1 MLRKAV
7 TLAVMFLVFATS
19 ARAQKSTEEQ
29 AERLVNILR
38 TTNKA
43 QVNYYVPK
51 VFNLRYVNPYAVVR
65 FIHRT
70 LQPEE
75 GALYTFAEPGA
86 EGGKVI
92 VIAPRHQL
100 DSIAALISQIDRP
113 RLTSSSGE
121 AREFVKLKHRSVAD
135 GAFLDTLASNGQ
147 FSNFV
152 LLTDPQLDALYLK
165 DLPSAMKDHINYLAT
180 EWDVP
185 TEEVACDVTI
195 YEIDANNDNTVGL
208 DFHAWK
214 NGPGR
219 NLFALG
225 AFAEY
230 EQIDEASAT
239 LSGIDLG
246 GSPPFDSGS
255 NLLGIPARQMSSN
268 GANAAWFYDVPSS
281 YFDYL
286 NTKGHAKI
294 VNKSKVTILNAH
306 QGSISTGDQIL
317 YYQKQ
322 NGTAPSGG
330 VRPPGAS
337 LDQHGDNESYPD
349 NRTVVGKLADRVV
362 DGATITG
369 QIFDRHSNE
378 AVDLDRT
385 IAAAESGVFLD
396 LVPIIA
402 DDMITFDLAYTVAQ
416 LSGFDGEGKPQL
428 ASRTTRSTVR
438 TRSGQELILGGLVRE
453 AKIKNTRKVP
463 ILGSIPVLGY
473 WFGGEIST
481 AKRSLVA
488 IVLKPQVVNNF
499 DTLTGT
505 EEERIVDQVREVTP
519 TTMPAEMAGF
529 DMLLMNKPV
538 KDDSISRT
546 E

>member
-19 ARAQKSTEEQ
+19 AWAQKSAEEQ

-75 GALYTFAEPGA
+75 GALYTFAEPGG

-100 DSIAALISQIDRP
+100 DSIAALIRQIDRP

-135 GAFLDTLASNGQ
+135 GAFLDTLSSNGQ

-185 TEEVACDVTI
+185 TAEVACDVTI

-268 GANAAWFYDVPSS
+268 GANAAWFYEVPSS

-322 NGTAPSGG
+322 NGPAPSGG

-337 LDQHGDNESYPD
+337 LDPYNDNESYPD

-369 QIFDRHSNE
+369 QIFDRRSNE

-402 DDMITFDLAYTVAQ
+402 DDMITFDMAYTVAQ

-505 EEERIVDQVREVTP
+505 EDELIVDQVREVTP
-519 TTMPAEMAGF
+519 TTMPSEMAGF

-538 KDDSISRT
+538 KGDSISST